1 MVMAERRLTE
11 EERQLGDAAGNLQV
25 NLDKTG
31 EGVGYR
37 TTTPGAVVT
46 EAAPERPVVERT
58 TAWQPAPVTGVLQTA
73 HDRIRWGPILAG
85 LATTIT
91 TMIVLTLLGL
101 AFGLSVYN
109 SGGDVGTGA
118 KIWSAVSAV
127 LAVLAGGYVAG
138 ETAAINSD
146 GNALLNGFL
155 VGASALVLILWLAI
169 AGIGNLMGAIGG
181 NLGDI
186 ARLGVNHLNQAQL
199 SSIGQQAQQNA
210 AANASNAYHV
220 AQSTAWGA
228 WVAIVVGLVCAAIG
242 GWIGF
247 RLRGVRLP
255 YNERS

>member
-1 MVMAERRLTE
+1 MADERVTD
-11 EERQLGDAAGNLQV
+11 EERQLGDAAGNVRV

-37 TTTPGAVVT
+37 TTTPGAAVT
-46 EAAPERPVVERT
+46 EPVPAERPVPEQR
-58 TAWQPAPVTGVLQTA
+58 AGWSYEPAGVLQTA

-91 TMIVLTLLGL
+91 TMVVLTLLGL

-109 SGGDVGTGA
+109 SAGDAGTGA

-127 LAVLAGGYVAG
+127 LAFLAGGYVAG

-155 VGASALVLILWLAI
+155 VGASALVLILWLATS
-169 AGIGNLMGAIGG
+169 GIGNLMGAIGG

-186 ARLGVNHLNQAQL
+186 ARLGVNHLSQAQI
-199 SSIGQQAQQNA
+199 SSIGQQAQQGA
-210 AANASNAYHV
+210 AANASSAYHV
-220 AQSTAWGA
+220 AQSTAWGTWIA
-228 WVAIVVGLVCAAIG
+228 LVVGLICATVG
-242 GWIGF
+242 GWLGF
-247 RLRGVRLP
+247 RARGHRLP

>member
-1 MVMAERRLTE
+1 MAERPVTD
-11 EERQLGDAAGNLQV
+11 EERQLGDAAGNVRV

-37 TTTPGAVVT
+37 TTTPGAVVA
-46 EAAPERPVVERT
+46 EAVPAGQPVLERT
-58 TAWQPAPVTGVLQTA
+58 TAWRPEGATGVLQTA
-73 HDRIRWGPILAG
+73 HDRIRWGPIIAG

-91 TMIVLTLLGL
+91 TLVVLTLLGL

-109 SGGDVGTGA
+109 SGSDVGTGA

-127 LAVLAGGYVAG
+127 LAFLAGGYVAG

-186 ARLGVNHLNQAQL
+186 ARLGVSHLSQAQL
-199 SSIGQQAQQNA
+199 SSLGQQAQQNA
-210 AANASNAYHV
+210 AANAGNVYHV
-220 AQSTAWGA
+220 A
-228 WVAIVVGLVCAAIG
+228 
-242 GWIGF
+242 
-247 RLRGVRLP
+247 
-255 YNERS
+255 